1 MFTKVYV
8 GKLSYNTTEEA
19 LRELFSQA
27 GPVKTANIII
37 DKFTG
42 RSKGFGF
49 VEFES
54 ADDAQKAVEQFDGY
68 DFEGFNLKVTE
79 ALPPKPRD
87 SYGSGGGGSSYGGG
101 SSRGGSSYGSNNNRG
116 GGSSRGGNDSW

>member
-87 SYGSGGGGSSYGGG
+87 SYGSGGSSYGGSNNRSG
-101 SSRGGSSYGSNNNRG
+101 GYSSGGGSNRG
-116 GGSSRGGNDSW
+116 GGNSRGGNDSW